1 VAEDGLVVALRK
13 HLDLIGR
20 THRLGV
26 KLVADEVGDLPADVE
41 ADLYRVAQEALTNV
55 VRHAEASAIQVAVA
69 RTPVG
74 VTLTVTDDGAG
85 FDPRA
90 RAIRA
95 HRLGLTSMAARTARH
110 GGSTRVESVIGQG
123 TLVTAEVPLP

>member
-1 VAEDGLVVALRK
+1 M
-13 HLDLIGR
+13 
-20 THRLGV
+20 
-26 KLVADEVGDLPADVE
+26 ADEVGDLPADVE

-55 VRHAEASAIQVAVA
+55 VRHASASAVDGD
-69 RTPVG
+69 RRPHTGSGSRSPSP
-74 VTLTVTDDGAG
+74 TTGAG